1 MENAMAAPD
10 WQSEL
15 ADIILQLWMEDVTA
29 WVTVDQVRP
38 EMGQHGHDLSR
49 EQLADAMGVVA
60 VENVWQIEMTSDD
73 LVQFSQSRNLR
84 AGESN

>member
-1 MENAMAAPD
+1 
-10 WQSEL
+10 
-15 ADIILQLWMEDVTA
+15 MEDVTA

-73 LVQFSQSRNLR
+73 LVQFSQSRKLR
-84 AGESN
+84 ARWSSNSGAEAGRHQKR